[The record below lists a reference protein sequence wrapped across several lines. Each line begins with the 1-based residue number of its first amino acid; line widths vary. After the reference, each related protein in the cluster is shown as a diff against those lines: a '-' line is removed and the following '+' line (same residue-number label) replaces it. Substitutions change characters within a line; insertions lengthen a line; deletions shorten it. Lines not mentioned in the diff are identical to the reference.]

1 MHHSTPTQW
10 VAYYRNGCRQASSA
24 ETDVPHYRLLTVANS
39 HVLMAHETTIS
50 RRCVC
55 FAGTRNAKLL
65 ETYNATAA
73 DLEFGK
79 LSSHRKKLI
88 QFCISQNTQR
98 IYHFS
103 VAYAAA
109 PTRGTNRNI
118 IQVLPGD
125 VHHNQ
130 GHQHEATGTGLPDWR
145 AGSGVANAIQNVYA
159 SWPAHTIEDSG
170 TTRVKKR
177 SGVQGQ
183 YSSVL
188 HRAF

>member
-1 MHHSTPTQW
+1 
-10 VAYYRNGCRQASSA
+10 
-24 ETDVPHYRLLTVANS
+24 
-39 HVLMAHETTIS
+39 MAHETTIS

-130 GHQHEATGTGLPDWR
+130 GHQHEATGTGLPDWHNGDGADSAVR
-145 AGSGVANAIQNVYA
+145 NSYPPWLTRTMTDKHDEVKLRLSDNTIRYCTE
-159 SWPAHTIEDSG
+159 SLKIERYLPLSPAP
-170 TTRVKKR
+170 
-177 SGVQGQ
+177 
-183 YSSVL
+183 
-188 HRAF
+188 